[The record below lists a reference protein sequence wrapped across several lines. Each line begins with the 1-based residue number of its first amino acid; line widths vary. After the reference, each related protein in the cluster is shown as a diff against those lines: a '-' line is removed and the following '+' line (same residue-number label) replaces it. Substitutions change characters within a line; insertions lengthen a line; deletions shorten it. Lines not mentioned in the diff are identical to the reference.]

1 MKTLVIHPN
10 DRSTWFLENVYKDI
24 ENLTLVTGNVSRN
37 EVKSMIRDHDR
48 VMMMGHGSPGGLFSV
63 GQFPSQSN
71 NGYIIDS
78 EMVEL
83 LKEKDNSIFIWC
95 NADQFVERHNLKGFY
110 TGMFIS
116 EVGEAMYCG
125 LPKTRQPEVDESNF
139 SFVDIMGECIEHDP
153 KTIHFI
159 AKERYGKLVEDN
171 PVAKYNHERLY
182 VNQ

>member
-10 DRSTWFLENVYKDI
+10 DKSTWFLDVVYKNI
-24 ENLTLVTGNVSRN
+24 EDLTLVTGNVSRS
-37 EVKSMIRDHDR
+37 EVKSMIREHDR

-63 GQFPSQSN
+63 GQFPSQKN
-71 NGYIIDS
+71 NGYIIDT
-78 EMVEL
+78 EMVEP

-95 NADQFVERHNLKGFY
+95 NADQFVEKHDLKGFY

-125 LPKTRQPEVDESNF
+125 LPKTRQPEVDQSNY
-139 SFVDIMGECIEHDP
+139 SFVEIMGECINNDP
-153 KTIHFI
+153 TMIHTI
-159 AKERYGKLVEDN
+159 AKEKYGELVDTN

-182 VNQ
+182 INQ